1 MKQIIFIITGSWFL
15 ISSIG
20 CEPDPPIKTEIS
32 TMDITINHF
41 FGSNDFRLDEAY
53 TLPSNEQVKFSR
65 YSYLLS
71 DFYLIDENDFRIAL
85 NDQYLYADIRSSKK
99 NLTLTDIPKGPYTG
113 IGFSIGLDSITNHG
127 NPNQYNSDHPLSPIN
142 NSLHWSW
149 QGGYIFAAIEGKTL
163 ANNESF
169 IFHLAGAQ
177 NKVDFELPYNF
188 SKGDDAIHAILNYN
202 IEEVFQN
209 PELYTIEIDGS
220 STHSVEDSVTLK
232 LFNNMKD
239 MFSVSSIESL

>member
-20 CEPDPPIKTEIS
+20 CEPDPPIKTEVS

-41 FGSNDFRLDEAY
+41 FGSNDFRLDEEY

-113 IGFSIGLDSITNHG
+113 IGFSIGLDSIINHG

-149 QGGYIFAAIEGKTL
+149 KGGYIFAWPKRILKMSDFKIFMEKMKEQGFRKMVKTCKHY
-163 ANNESF
+163 ATPRF
-169 IFHLAGAQ
+169 
-177 NKVDFELPYNF
+177 
-188 SKGDDAIHAILNYN
+188 
-202 IEEVFQN
+202 
-209 PELYTIEIDGS
+209 T
-220 STHSVEDSVTLK
+220 
-232 LFNNMKD
+232 
-239 MFSVSSIESL
+239 